1 MLHAAGKSAGKSG
14 QRFYIT
20 ANESLIIKTIS
31 SEELAALRKM
41 LAEYSRRALQYSLSM
56 QYSRP
61 VRARAS
67 GTGRDGTGERASLLV
82 GVFSSD
88 FWRYHTHT

>member
-41 LAEYSRRALQYSLSM
+41 LAEYSPAG
-56 QYSRP
+56 P
-61 VRARAS
+61 
-67 GTGRDGTGERASLLV
+67 
-82 GVFSSD
+82 SST
-88 FWRYHTHT
+88 R